1 MKRLCIYF
9 FYDKDGVVDNYVPL
23 YLRAMRETFSEICVV
38 VNGNL
43 TQESEEKLCTV
54 CDKVLIRENIG
65 FDSWAYKEAL
75 YAYGLNYIAKNFDE
89 VLLNNF
95 TCFGPIGS
103 FKPMFDK
110 MDKSICDFWG
120 HCYYCP
126 KLNQMVNGK
135 QIPEHLMSYFVLFR
149 KSILQSK
156 SWEEYW
162 ETLAPVKNYDD
173 ARLNHEFRLTPF
185 FEQRGFISDAFI
197 DKKYT
202 VAREGINGSVHDAYV
217 QLNKFNSPLLK
228 RKVFFS
234 KNGTYTFVINKS
246 RYNKILYKIN
256 SDKSYDL
263 KLIFSNLI
271 RTGDFVFSKNKLTIR
286 KKIKWFLLGSFLGIR
301 KYSQKIALH
310 PDFNFIKKVVERK

>member
-9 FYDKDGVVDNYVPL
+9 FYDKDGFVDNYVPL
-23 YLRAMRETFSEICVV
+23 YLNAMREFFSEICVV
-38 VNGNL
+38 VNGKL
-43 TQESEEKLCTV
+43 TQESKEKLDTV
-54 CDKVLIRENIG
+54 CDKILIRENKG

-75 YAYGLNYIAKNFDE
+75 YSYGLDYIAQNFDE

-110 MDKSICDFWG
+110 MDKSVCDFWG
-120 HCYYCP
+120 HCYYCSSS
-126 KLNQMVNGK
+126 NQMVRGIH
-135 QIPEHLMSYFVLFR
+135 IPDHLMSYFVLL
-149 KSILQSK
+149 KKKILHSE
-156 SWEEYW
+156 SWKMYW
-162 ETLAPVKNYDD
+162 ETLQPVNDYDD
-173 ARLNHEFRLTPF
+173 ARLYHEFRLTTY

-197 DKKYT
+197 DKKHI
-202 VAREGINGSVHDAYV
+202 VIKRGLNCSVHDAYV
-217 QLNKFNSPLLK
+217 QLKKFNSPLLK

-234 KNGTYTFVINKS
+234 KNGLYDFAKRKS

-271 RTGDFVFSKNKLTIR
+271 RTGDFVFSKHKITMW
-286 KKIKWFLLGSFLGIR
+286 KKIKWFLLGTILHIG
-301 KYSQKIALH
+301 KYSTKIARNT
-310 PDFNFIKKVVERK
+310 DINFIRKVVERK